1 MNTSN
6 MNGKCGCNKN
16 GGDSTAV
23 RMVSGNDRKRKKTT
37 LLFMAALLLAL
48 GLGFLGGRRSVTQ
61 SLLER
66 VDTLVIRDT
75 LIDYRPVVT
84 EVRTVRVDTVRLAVA
99 QPSDTVVIRDTV
111 EVEVPVVFSRYR
123 GDNYDIGVSGFRTE
137 LEYVKVY
144 PQTKIVT
151 KGYSIEPK
159 RWGFGVAVGPSV
171 LVAPSGRV
179 NAGLGV
185 TGGFYL
191 RL

>member
-1 MNTSN
+1 MAMTE
-6 MNGKCGCNKN
+6 
-16 GGDSTAV
+16 
-23 RMVSGNDRKRKKTT
+23 NDRKRPKTT
-37 LLFMAALLLAL
+37 LLFVSALLLAVA
-48 GLGFLGGRRSVTQ
+48 LGFLGGRRSVTQ

-66 VDTLVIRDT
+66 VDTLTIRDT
-75 LIDYRPVVT
+75 LVNYRPVVT

-99 QPSDTVVIRDTV
+99 HPPDTVVVHDTV
-111 EVEVPVVFSRYR
+111 EVEVPMVFSRYS

>member
-1 MNTSN
+1 MRIMAMTE
-6 MNGKCGCNKN
+6 
-16 GGDSTAV
+16 
-23 RMVSGNDRKRKKTT
+23 NDRKRPKTT
-37 LLFMAALLLAL
+37 LLFVSALLLAVA
-48 GLGFLGGRRSVTQ
+48 LGFLGGRRSVTQ

-75 LIDYRPVVT
+75 FVDYRPVVT
-84 EVRTVRVDTVRLAVA
+84 EVRKVRVDTVRLAVA
-99 QPSDTVVIRDTV
+99 QPPDTVVIRDTV
-111 EVEVPVVFSRYR
+111 EVEVPIVFSRYR

>member
-1 MNTSN
+1 MDT
-6 MNGKCGCNKN
+6 G
-16 GGDSTAV
+16 
-23 RMVSGNDRKRKKTT
+23 RKYRV
-37 LLFMAALLLAL
+37 LAAAALAAVCLM
-48 GLGFLGGRRSVTQ
+48 LGFLGGYRARTER
-61 SLLER
+61 LTER
-66 VDTLVIRDT
+66 VDTLVVRDT
-75 LIDYRPVVT
+75 VAVYRPVAV
-84 EVRTVRVDTVRLAVA
+84 ERLVVRTDTVRLVEVKR
-99 QPSDTVVIRDTV
+99 DTVPVRDTV

-123 GDNYDIGVSGFRTE
+123 GDNYDVGVSGFRVE

-144 PQTKIVT
+144 PETKIVT
-151 KGYSIEPK
+151 KGYSVEPK

>member
-23 RMVSGNDRKRKKTT
+23 RMVSGNDRKQPKTT
-37 LLFMAALLLAL
+37 ALFAAALLIAL
-48 GLGFLGGRRSVTQ
+48 GLGFLGGRRSVTR

-66 VDTLVIRDT
+66 VDTLILRDT
-75 LIDYRPVVT
+75 LVDYRPVVT

-99 QPSDTVVIRDTV
+99 HPPDTVVVHDTV
-111 EVEVPVVFSRYR
+111 EVEVPIITSRYK
-123 GDNYDIGVSGFRTE
+123 GDNYDIGVSGFRVE

-144 PQTKIVT
+144 PETKIIT
-151 KGYSIEPK
+151 KGYAMETK

>member
-1 MNTSN
+1 M
-6 MNGKCGCNKN
+6 
-16 GGDSTAV
+16 
-23 RMVSGNDRKRKKTT
+23 
-37 LLFMAALLLAL
+37 LFVAALLLAVAF
-48 GLGFLGGRRSVTQ
+48 GFLGGRRSVTQ

-99 QPSDTVVIRDTV
+99 QPSDTVVIHDTV
-111 EVEVPVVFSRYR
+111 EVEVPIVFSRYR